1 MAATEKVP
9 DTTKFVRE
17 SSRIGINV
25 IALVTSRFLCL
36 VLSFVQAGVIL
47 RALGSEH
54 FGPFAFALGFSALF
68 TVFAT
73 LGIHRLLVRDI
84 SRDARIAWTY
94 VWTALVVVLVL
105 STVVWCAVAGTIYTI
120 DQSPEVRAAVMLA
133 ALSLV
138 NLWALQ
144 RPFEAL
150 LTAKERLVVVACI
163 YFVTSVLKLASVY
176 FVVKRMPSAAAAHG
190 AIALANCAGFA
201 ICVGCTVM
209 VAGFERPRVRFALAM
224 EQIRECFPF
233 MVAAICSQIY
243 FKSDVSILKFM
254 RGDAPVAVYGAAL
267 RITEPIMMV
276 AGLWGTAVFPALC
289 RFSVHVPENY
299 TRLKRTSA
307 RLALLLSLPMA
318 VGIAVL
324 AAPIMKLLAGAAR
337 FGEFAQSVVVLR
349 IVCVAIPLFYLNGIG
364 QEFFYASHRN
374 WFIVRT
380 YALAAVVSVVGNL
393 LVIPRFGVLGVA
405 CTVIA
410 ANLAVTLVF
419 ICGMRAEF
427 GAMGMVRLVAKT
439 LAACAI
445 MGGVVHTLADIS
457 VVAAV
462 CIGGLVYAL
471 LQFMLGTLDADEQQ
485 FAGRMLRAPLY
496 PFSKSRMRK

>member
-1 MAATEKVP
+1 MAA
-9 DTTKFVRE
+9 DTTSGQTGFA
-17 SSRIGINV
+17 SDSARIGINV
-25 IALVTSRFLCL
+25 VALVASRFLCL

-47 RALGSEH
+47 RALGSER

-73 LGIHRLLVRDI
+73 LGIQRLLVRDI
-84 SRDARIAWTY
+84 SRNARIAWSY
-94 VWTALVVVLVL
+94 VWTAFAVVLVL
-105 STVVWCAVAGTIYTI
+105 STVVWCAAAGTIHTI
-120 DQSPEVRAAVMLA
+120 DQSPQVRAAVMLA

-190 AIALANCAGFA
+190 AIALANFAGFV

-209 VAGFERPRVRFALAM
+209 IAGFERPRVRLALAM

-233 MVAAICSQIY
+233 MVAMICSQIY
-243 FKSDVSILKFM
+243 FKSDISILEFM
-254 RGDAPVAVYGAAL
+254 RGDDPDAPVAIYGAA
-267 RITEPIMMV
+267 
-276 AGLWGTAVFPALC
+276 LWGTAVFPALC
-289 RFSVHVPENY
+289 RFSMHAPENY
-299 TRLKRTSA
+299 VRLKRTSA

-318 VGIAVL
+318 VGIAAL
-324 AAPIMKLLAGAAR
+324 AEPIMKLLAGAAR

-374 WFIVRT
+374 WFVVRT

-393 LVIPRFGVLGVA
+393 LVIPRFGVPGVA
-405 CTVIA
+405 CTAIA

-419 ICGMRAEF
+419 VAGMRTEF
-427 GAMGMVRLVAKT
+427 GAMGMVRLLAKT

-445 MGGVVHTLADIS
+445 MGVVVYSLADMS

-462 CIGGLVYAL
+462 CIGSFVYAL
-471 LQFMLGTLDADEQQ
+471 LQLILRTLDADEQQ
-485 FAGRMLRAPLY
+485 LVGRMLRAPLRR
-496 PFSKSRMRK
+496 FRRNGT